1 MYDKLENYFMTVK
14 NLCWLI
20 GWNNVQVIDIVVS
33 LSTSNFILK
42 HHNNVTRVIQ
52 QMYSHM

>member
-14 NLCWLI
+14 DLCCLI

-33 LSTSNFILK
+33 LLVIL
-42 HHNNVTRVIQ
+42 
-52 QMYSHM
+52 Y